1 MTAGGRRVSGARSG
15 RARRGGR
22 CAVGER
28 RAPGVEASTEL
39 REAYRH
45 TQFGKVIAVGTALG
59 LAAAALVTLSLSP
72 ATLEAAW
79 GLVVALFAII
89 AAAFFLLA
97 TLTVEVDAREVRVR
111 FGIGVF
117 RKSVPLA
124 DIRRCDLVRTRIRWG
139 WGLHWTPAGWLYNV
153 SGREA
158 VRLEL
163 ARDKAVMIGSDE
175 APALKQAIDARRPA
189 VRPEAGT
196 DR

>member
-1 MTAGGRRVSGARSG
+1 MTPGGGRFSGARFD
-15 RARRGGR
+15 RTPRRGRGV
-22 CAVGER
+22 VGDDR
-28 RAPGVEASTEL
+28 SSRAEPPAELPG
-39 REAYRH
+39 AYRH
-45 TQFGKVIAVGTALG
+45 TQFGKVIAAATALG

-72 ATLEAAW
+72 ATLAAAW
-79 GLVVALFAII
+79 WLVGALFAII
-89 AAAFFLLA
+89 AAAFLLLG

-111 FGIGVF
+111 FGIGFF

-124 DIRRCDLVRTRIRWG
+124 DIRRCEVIRTRVWWG

-163 ARDKAVMIGSDE
+163 ASERAVMIGSDE

-189 VRPEAGT
+189 TRPEPGAGG
-196 DR
+196 

>member
-1 MTAGGRRVSGARSG
+1 
-15 RARRGGR
+15 
-22 CAVGER
+22 VGER
-28 RAPGVEASTEL
+28 RTPGAEASTQL
-39 REAYRH
+39 PEAYRH

-59 LAAAALVTLSLSP
+59 LAAAVLVTLSLSP
-72 ATLEAAW
+72 ATLAAAW

-89 AAAFFLLA
+89 AAAFILLG